1 MSILITNIKQLVQ
14 VYDHNVT
21 IVKGKEMKNLPVLE
35 NAYLYIE
42 HDTIIEYGTMD
53 DCEGF
58 DAETVI
64 DATGKLVLP
73 SWCDSH
79 THTVYAGNRTSEF
92 VDRINGL
99 SYADIAN
106 KGGGILVALF

>member
-1 MSILITNIKQLVQ
+1 MSLLITNIKQLIQ
-14 VYDHNVT
+14 VHDYNTT
-21 IVKGKEMKNLPVLE
+21 IIKGSDMKKLPIIE

-42 HDTIIEYGTMD
+42 NDTIIEFGDMN

-58 DAETVI
+58 DAETII

-79 THTVYAGNRTSEF
+79 THIVYAGDRTSEF

-99 SYADIAN
+99 SYAEIAN
-106 KGGGILVALF
+106 KGGVF